1 MSRVGE
7 KIKEARLKSGMSQKV
22 LAKKL
27 GVAEKFINEVEIG
40 RRVAQE
46 SFIEKA
52 SKILKSDFNDIS
64 MVVTDE
70 ALLEERKSIKE
81 ANNRGISREK
91 IEKDEVWTNAFSSV
105 LKNIPIFDYSLKNSK
120 GFKELPIHSNK
131 VEGYSQDKVLYL
143 EVQDDEM
150 SGFRMLKGDL
160 AFSYLV
166 KEISSNGIFLVEYKG
181 KRAIRQVK
189 SLGNSKILLVSNS
202 GSLLTETMN
211 ISEVSV
217 LAKLERLEINL

>member
-1 MSRVGE
+1 M
-7 KIKEARLKSGMSQKV
+7 
-22 LAKKL
+22 
-27 GVAEKFINEVEIG
+27 
-40 RRVAQE
+40 
-46 SFIEKA
+46 
-52 SKILKSDFNDIS
+52 
-64 MVVTDE
+64 
-70 ALLEERKSIKE
+70 
-81 ANNRGISREK
+81 
-91 IEKDEVWTNAFSSV
+91 
-105 LKNIPIFDYSLKNSK
+105 
-120 GFKELPIHSNK
+120 
-131 VEGYSQDKVLYL
+131 EGYSQDKVLYL

-166 KEISSNGIFLVEYKG
+166 KDISTNGIFLVEYKG

>member
-1 MSRVGE
+1 VSRVGE

>member
-27 GVAEKFINEVEIG
+27 GVAEKFINEVEMG

-105 LKNIPIFDYSLKNSK
+105 LKNVPIFDYSLKSSK
-120 GFKELPIHSNK
+120 GLKELPIHSNK

-143 EVQDDEM
+143 EIQDDEM

-166 KEISSNGIFLVEYKG
+166 KDISTNGIFLVEYKG
-181 KRAIRQVK
+181 KRAIRQIK

-211 ISEVSV
+211 INEVSV
-217 LAKLERLEINL
+217 LAKLERLEIKL

>member
-27 GVAEKFINEVEIG
+27 GVAEKFINEVEMG

-52 SKILKSDFNDIS
+52 SKILNSDFNDIS

-81 ANNRGISREK
+81 TSNRVISREK
-91 IEKDEVWTNAFSSV
+91 IEKDEVWTSAFSSV

-131 VEGYSQDKVLYL
+131 VEGHSQDKVLYL
-143 EVQDDEM
+143 EIQDDEM

-181 KRAIRQVK
+181 KRAIRQIK

-217 LAKLERLEINL
+217 LAKLERLEIKL